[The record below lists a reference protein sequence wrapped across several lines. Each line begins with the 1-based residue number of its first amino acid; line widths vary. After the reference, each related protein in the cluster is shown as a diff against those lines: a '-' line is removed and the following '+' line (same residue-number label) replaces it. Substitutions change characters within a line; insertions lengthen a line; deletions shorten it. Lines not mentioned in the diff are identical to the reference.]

1 MTNIVITGGAGFIG
15 KYLTES
21 LSGDQENCIWV
32 LDSLHPQVH
41 GTNAAIPEFQAN
53 VTFVKGDLTDKGAVN
68 RLIKEAN
75 PEIIFHLVSETGTGQ
90 SMDEISRYCEV
101 NVQGTAY
108 LLEAIKQFAPSLQRF
123 VLPSSRAVYGE
134 GSYIDKAGDTVYP
147 GSRDESSMR
156 KGDFSLY
163 AQGSVLTPAATAESA
178 VPKPISIYASTKLM
192 QEYLVIQ
199 AGETAPWA
207 AVALRLQ
214 NVYGAGQSLSN
225 PYTGVLSIFSSILM
239 AGGELNIYEDGD
251 ITRDFIYVTDVVRA
265 LILASQKD
273 LPHGTVINIGSGET
287 ASILDVAKIMMGLHG
302 VNKDKYHISGDFRA
316 GDIRYALADIAK
328 ARTELQW
335 VPEVDL
341 QQGVRK
347 LVEWSKAATN

>member
-15 KYLTES
+15 KYLAGA
-21 LSGDQENCIWV
+21 LSQNQTNKIWV
-32 LDSLHPQVH
+32 FDNLHPQVH
-41 GTNAAIPEFQAN
+41 GEDALAPEFAPN
-53 VTFVKGDLTDKGAVN
+53 VTFVKGDITDKSQVN
-68 RLIKEAN
+68 KLVQMAN
-75 PEIIFHLVSETGTGQ
+75 PEIMFHLVSETGTGQ

-108 LLEAIKQFAPSLQRF
+108 LLEAIKQFAPNLQRF

-134 GSYIDKAGDTVYP
+134 GSYLNKDGDIVYP
-147 GSRDESSMR
+147 GSRDESLMR

-163 AQGSVLTPAATAESA
+163 AEGVALTPAATAESSI
-178 VPKPISIYASTKLM
+178 PKPISIYASTKLM

-199 AGETAPWA
+199 AGETASWN

-214 NVYGAGQSLSN
+214 NVYGAGQSLNN

-265 LILASQKD
+265 LILASQKE
-273 LPHGTVINIGSGET
+273 LAHGTIINIGSGDT
-287 ASILDVAKIMMGLHG
+287 ASILDVAKIMIDLHG
-302 VNKDKYHISGDFRA
+302 VDKNKFYISGDFRA
-316 GDIRYALADIAK
+316 GDIRHAVADIGK
-328 ARTELQW
+328 AHADLQW
-335 VPEVDL
+335 SPEIDL
-341 QQGVRK
+341 QQGVAK
-347 LVEWSKAATN
+347 LIAWSKTTAH